1 MKIRDIIAKLGG
13 QCVGDD
19 AVEVSAVNAVESAL
33 PGDITFAA
41 GPRYIATAEASGA
54 SAVVVP
60 AAVEKC
66 VKTCIRVPDVFV
78 YTAGLIQLLHPEI
91 RPAPGIH
98 PTAVVAGSVKLGK
111 GVTLGAHVV
120 VDERADLGEDVI
132 VGPGVWIGA
141 DCVVGDKTRIHA
153 NASLYPRTRIGR
165 RCLIHGGA
173 VLGADGFRFIPGAT
187 GPQKV
192 PQIGYVRIDDDVEVG
207 ANSCVDRAGFGVT
220 HVMQGVKIDNLV
232 QVGHNCIVGTGSI
245 LVAQSGLAGSSR
257 LGRGVM
263 VGGQAGI
270 SDHVE
275 VGDGAR
281 VAGNSG
287 VQRDIGAGEQWLGTP
302 ARPSTQIIGEM
313 RAVRWLMQALHV
325 LRRIVQRES
334 PGTGE

>member
-19 AVEVSAVNAVESAL
+19 AVEVCAVNAVESAK
-33 PGDITFAA
+33 PGDITFAT
-41 GPRYIATAEASGA
+41 GPKYVTTAEASGA
-54 SAVVVP
+54 SAIVVP
-60 AAVEKC
+60 ALVEKC

-91 RPAPGIH
+91 RPTPGVH
-98 PTAVVAGSVKLGK
+98 PSAVVAGDVKLGK
-111 GVTLGAHVV
+111 DVTLGAHVV
-120 VDERADLGEDVI
+120 VDERAVLGDDVI

-153 NASLYPRTRIGR
+153 NASIYPRTRVGR
-165 RCLIHGGA
+165 RCLIHCGA
-173 VLGADGFRFIPGAT
+173 VLGADGFRFIPGAA

-192 PQIGYVRIDDDVEVG
+192 PQIGYVQIDDDVEIG

-220 HVMQGVKIDNLV
+220 HVMQGVKMDNLV
-232 QVGHNCIVGTGSI
+232 QVGHNCVIGAGSI
-245 LVAQSGLAGSSR
+245 LVAQSGVAGSAR

-263 VGGQAGI
+263 LGGQSGI

-275 VGDGAR
+275 VGDGAS

-287 VQRDIGAGEQWLGTP
+287 VQRDIPAGEQWLGTP
-302 ARPSTQIIGEM
+302 ARPSPQIIGEI
-313 RAVRWLMQALHV
+313 RAVRWLMQALHA
-325 LRRIVQRES
+325 LRKIVQRES
-334 PGTGE
+334 PGAGE